1 MTPDETA
8 AALAYASQIDPR
20 VSLGDKDTPNLAL
33 HDLWHRELQHVPD
46 WAVRP
51 AILDYY
57 AAPLPSG
64 VRERRRIE
72 THDIRRLA
80 SKYRPR
86 CEDHDEWPADRCLP
100 CRDEVADGNRD
111 EALYGRRKWA
121 SLEREPINPARLA
134 DIGKPI

>member
-8 AALAYASQIDPR
+8 AALLYASQLDGRIQ
-20 VSLGDKDTPNLAL
+20 PNEAL
-33 HDLWHRELQHVPD
+33 HDLWHRELRHTPA

-51 AILDYY
+51 AILDYH
-57 AAPLPSG
+57 AAPLPTG
-64 VRERRRIE
+64 VRERRKLE
-72 THDIRRLA
+72 PHDIRRLA